1 MLAAN
6 YKRGSKSAQSSIQT
20 TVGIEYTAYRIT
32 VGIIYT
38 AEEIHTLDNYPNDE
52 WFPIHIV

>member
-20 TVGIEYTAYRIT
+20 TVGIESAKLNINVSCRTGH
-32 VGIIYT
+32 VYT
-38 AEEIHTLDNYPNDE
+38 AEEIDTLPD
-52 WFPIHIV
+52 FAFIHPS